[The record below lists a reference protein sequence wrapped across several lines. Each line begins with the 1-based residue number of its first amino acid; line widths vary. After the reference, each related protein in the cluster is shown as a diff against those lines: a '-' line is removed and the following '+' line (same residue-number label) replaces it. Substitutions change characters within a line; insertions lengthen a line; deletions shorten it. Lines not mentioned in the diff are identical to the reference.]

1 MAVAALLQ
9 CHSASGT
16 FAVVETEFGLNLY
29 ILADLDVDELGNT
42 MHAYDVLGTPIATGH
57 GPMQATWRNCTSK
70 QR

>member
-29 ILADLDVDELGNT
+29 ILADLDVDEMGNT
-42 MHAYDVLGTPIATGH
+42 MHAYDVLGTPIAT
-57 GPMQATWRNCTSK
+57 
-70 QR
+70 